1 MSILEIIDFLNQK
14 CIIDGMKK
22 AGTYEP
28 KKTIDCFILVI
39 YSMREL
45 MNAGHLIIPEVFDL
59 RRILIFVPIRN
70 CIASVRNISVI
81 VKSLFRKELCVLF
94 IC

>member
-1 MSILEIIDFLNQK
+1 
-14 CIIDGMKK
+14 
-22 AGTYEP
+22 
-28 KKTIDCFILVI
+28 
-39 YSMREL
+39 MREL

-70 CIASVRNISVI
+70 CIASVRNTSVI

>member
-1 MSILEIIDFLNQK
+1 
-14 CIIDGMKK
+14 
-22 AGTYEP
+22 
-28 KKTIDCFILVI
+28 
-39 YSMREL
+39 MREL

-59 RRILIFVPIRN
+59 RRILIFVPIN
-70 CIASVRNISVI
+70 CIASVRNTSVI